1 MSKKISL
8 VQSVEEIQFILKKFN
23 KKIIIVPLDLEA
35 QLYCINNNIDFHDP
49 LNLVKNSFH
58 YETIKKSRDLLNNL
72 E

>member
-1 MSKKISL
+1 MSKIISL

-49 LNLVKNSFH
+49 LNL
-58 YETIKKSRDLLNNL
+58 IKTLFIMRLLKRR
-72 E
+72 EIY